1 MQGVALFTR
10 APAGRRGARPERL
23 VRRDKFG
30 SHALIMQMQPW
41 MWGRVPRLRRL
52 H

>member
-1 MQGVALFTR
+1 MRVVALFTR

-23 VRRDKFG
+23 VRRDEFG
-30 SHALIMQMQPW
+30 SHALIMQVQPW
-41 MWGRVPRLRRL
+41 MRGRVPRLPRL